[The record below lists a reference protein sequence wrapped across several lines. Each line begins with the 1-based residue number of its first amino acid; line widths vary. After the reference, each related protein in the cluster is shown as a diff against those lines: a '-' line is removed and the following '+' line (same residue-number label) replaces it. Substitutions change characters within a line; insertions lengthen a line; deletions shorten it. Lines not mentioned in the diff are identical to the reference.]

1 MTSVSAPFQLYVG
14 VDIAAKTFTGAW
26 RRAEE
31 PASRP
36 VTLDQDAPGYHAL
49 VSKLQATGVASHH
62 TRVLME
68 ATGVYWV
75 TLAVTLHAA
84 GYTVCVINPA
94 QARDFARGI
103 GQRSKT
109 DALDA
114 QALAELAVKRE
125 VTAWTPPPDAY
136 HQLRQRLVLREGL
149 REMRQQ
155 AINQRHA
162 LRQWPVVVK
171 SVEDQLTQVIADL
184 EERLRTVQNELA
196 ALLADSEWAASAKLL
211 LSIPGIGPITA
222 GWLLVCTL
230 NFTLSATPDSLV
242 NYAGL
247 APHRRESGT
256 SVWRRPQ
263 MDHLGHARLRTAL
276 YLATL
281 SAARYNPVIQP
292 FYHRL
297 RQAGKPMRLARC
309 AAARKLIHLAWAVV
323 TKQQMFDPN
332 YAPQRQDAAHAA

>member
-1 MTSVSAPFQLYVG
+1 MPSSSAPFELYVG
-14 VDIAAKTFTGAW
+14 VDIAAKTFTASW
-26 RRAEE
+26 RSAEGT
-31 PASRP
+31 PTRP
-36 VTLDQDAPGYHAL
+36 QTFNQDAAGYHAL
-49 VSKLQATGVASHH
+49 EGTLHTTGVVSQH
-62 TRVLME
+62 TCVLME

-75 TLAVTLHAA
+75 SLAVTLHAA

-114 QALAELAVKRE
+114 KALAELAVKRE
-125 VTAWTPPPDAY
+125 LTAWTPPPQAY
-136 HQLRQRLVLREGL
+136 HELRQRLVLRDGL
-149 REMRQQ
+149 MEMRQQ
-155 AINQRHA
+155 ALNQRHA

-171 SVEDQLTQVIADL
+171 SVEDQLTQVIASL
-184 EERLRTVQNELA
+184 NERLRTVNDEIV
-196 ALLADSEWAASAKLL
+196 ALLNTGEWAASAKLL
-211 LSIPGIGPITA
+211 LSISGIGTFTA
-222 GWLLVCTL
+222 AWLLVCTL
-230 NFTLSATPDSLV
+230 NFTLNQTPESLV

-247 APHRRESGT
+247 APHRRESGS

-263 MDHLGHARLRTAL
+263 MDHLGHSRLRTAL

-281 SAARYNPVIQP
+281 SAARHNPVIAS
-292 FYHRL
+292 FYTRL
-297 RQAGKPMRLARC
+297 REAGKPMKLARC

-332 YAPQRQDAAHAA
+332 YALRRQDAAYAP